1 MIKNSKTMK
10 AIIIAAMLAVCVCA
24 GAQTFSL
31 QQCIDTALAHNNQ
44 LKQQTYQLRTQEVT
58 YRQARQNLLPNLN
71 ASASQSW
78 VFGRSIG
85 ADNVYKSTNSSQ
97 TSLGLSAS
105 LLLFDGLKMKYSIDE
120 AKAAMLASEADVSAL
135 KADITMNISAMY
147 LQILLNKELLE
158 TARQQLADTQLK
170 VEQNRAL
177 VEAERLA
184 AGELYAIEAQAAK
197 EELAVTQAQSNL
209 QLALLDMVQAL
220 ELDSIE
226 GFDVVVPTDVELLAG
241 ALLTND
247 AVYNMAL
254 QHRPEIKAAEYNL
267 AASEHALKSA
277 KADYYPTLSAG
288 ASLSTGYYDM
298 DGYQNNAFGRQLGD
312 NLSTSVGLQLTIPIF
327 NKMQVK
333 NNVSRARINVENY
346 KVQAE
351 ETKKTLRKNIDQ
363 AYYNALAAQSRE
375 TAAEKSERSAYEAY
389 RYAEQK
395 YESGRASVYEF
406 YDAKLSY
413 TLALSER
420 IQAKYEYLFR
430 LKILEYYAQVDSGV

>member
-10 AIIIAAMLAVCVCA
+10 AIIIAAMLAACVCV
-24 GAQTFSL
+24 GAQTFTL

-44 LKQQTYQLRTQEVT
+44 LKQQTYQMKTQEVT

-85 ADNVYKSTNSSQ
+85 ADNVYQSTNSSQ
-97 TSLGLSAS
+97 TSFGLSAS

-120 AKAAMLASEADVSAL
+120 AKATMLASEADVSAL

-298 DGYQNNAFGRQLGD
+298 AGYQNNTFGRQLGD

-430 LKILEYYAQVDSGV
+430 LKILEYYAQADSGV

>member
-10 AIIIAAMLAVCVCA
+10 AIIIAAMLAACVCA
-24 GAQTFSL
+24 GAQTLSL

-430 LKILEYYAQVDSGV
+430 LKILEYYAQADSGV

>member
-1 MIKNSKTMK
+1 MIKNSKIMK
-10 AIIIAAMLAVCVCA
+10 AIIIAAMLAACVCA
-24 GAQTFSL
+24 GAQTLSL

-44 LKQQTYQLRTQEVT
+44 LKQQIYQLRTQEVT

-97 TSLGLSAS
+97 TTLGLSAS

-197 EELAVTQAQSNL
+197 EELAVTQAQNNL

-220 ELDSIE
+220 ELDSIG
-226 GFDVVVPTDVELLAG
+226 GFDVVVPTDLELLAG

-277 KADYYPTLSAG
+277 RADYYPTLSAG

-298 DGYQNNAFGRQLGD
+298 EGYQNNTFGRQLGD

-327 NKMQVK
+327 NKMQVR

-351 ETKKTLRKNIDQ
+351 EAKKTLRKNIDQ

-430 LKILEYYAQVDSGV
+430 LKILEYYAQADSGV

>member
-44 LKQQTYQLRTQEVT
+44 LKQQTYRMKTQEVT

-71 ASASQSW
+71 ASASQNW

-85 ADNVYKSTNSSQ
+85 ADNVYQSTNSSQ
-97 TSLGLSAS
+97 TSFGLSAS

-135 KADITMNISAMY
+135 KADITMNISAIY

-197 EELAVTQAQSNL
+197 EELAVTQAQNNL

-298 DGYQNNAFGRQLGD
+298 AGYQNNTFGRQLGD

-430 LKILEYYAQVDSGV
+430 LKILEYYAQADSGV

>member
-1 MIKNSKTMK
+1 MK
-10 AIIIAAMLAVCVCA
+10 AIIIAAMLAACVCA
-24 GAQTFSL
+24 GAQTLSL

-197 EELAVTQAQSNL
+197 EELAVTQAQNNL

-220 ELDSIE
+220 ELDSIG
-226 GFDVVVPTDVELLAG
+226 GFDVVVPTDLELLAG

-277 KADYYPTLSAG
+277 RADYYPTLSAG

-298 DGYQNNAFGRQLGD
+298 EGYQNNTFGRQLGD

-327 NKMQVK
+327 NKMQVR

-351 ETKKTLRKNIDQ
+351 EAKKTLRKNIDQ

-430 LKILEYYAQVDSGV
+430 LKILEYYAQADSGV

>member
-10 AIIIAAMLAVCVCA
+10 AIIIAAMLAACVCA
-24 GAQTFSL
+24 GAQTLSL

>member
-1 MIKNSKTMK
+1 MIKNSETMK
-10 AIIIAAMLAVCVCA
+10 AIIIAAMLAACVCA
-24 GAQTFSL
+24 GAQTLSL

-197 EELAVTQAQSNL
+197 EELAVTQAQNNL

-220 ELDSIE
+220 ELDSIG
-226 GFDVVVPTDVELLAG
+226 GFDVVVPTDLELLAG

-277 KADYYPTLSAG
+277 RADYYPTLSAG

-298 DGYQNNAFGRQLGD
+298 EGYQNNTFGRQLGD

-327 NKMQVK
+327 NKMQVR

-351 ETKKTLRKNIDQ
+351 EAKKTLRKNIDQ

-430 LKILEYYAQVDSGV
+430 LKILEYYAQADSGV

>member
-10 AIIIAAMLAVCVCA
+10 AIIIAAMLAACVCV
-24 GAQTFSL
+24 GAQTFTL

-44 LKQQTYQLRTQEVT
+44 LKQQTYQMKTQEVT

-71 ASASQSW
+71 ASVSQNW

-85 ADNVYKSTNSSQ
+85 ADNVYQSTNSSQ
-97 TSLGLSAS
+97 TSFGLSAS

-197 EELAVTQAQSNL
+197 EELAVTQAQNNL

-298 DGYQNNAFGRQLGD
+298 AGYQNNTFGRQLGD

-430 LKILEYYAQVDSGV
+430 LKILEYYAQADSGV

>member
-1 MIKNSKTMK
+1 MK
-10 AIIIAAMLAVCVCA
+10 AIIIAAMLAACVCA
-24 GAQTFSL
+24 GAQTLSL

-44 LKQQTYQLRTQEVT
+44 LKQQIYQLRTQEVT

-120 AKAAMLASEADVSAL
+120 AKAVMLASEADVSAL

-197 EELAVTQAQSNL
+197 EELAVTQAQNNL
-209 QLALLDMVQAL
+209 QLALLDMAQAL
-220 ELDSIE
+220 ELDSIG
-226 GFDVVVPTDVELLAG
+226 GFDVVVPTDLELLAG

-277 KADYYPTLSAG
+277 RADYYPTLSAG

-298 DGYQNNAFGRQLGD
+298 EGYQNNTFGRQLGD

-327 NKMQVK
+327 NKMQVR

-351 ETKKTLRKNIDQ
+351 EAKKTLRKNIDQ

-430 LKILEYYAQVDSGV
+430 LKILEYYAQADSGV

>member
-10 AIIIAAMLAVCVCA
+10 AIIIAAMLAACVCA
-24 GAQTFSL
+24 GAQTLSL

-197 EELAVTQAQSNL
+197 EELAVTQAQNNL
-209 QLALLDMVQAL
+209 QLALLDMAQAL
-220 ELDSIE
+220 ELDSIG
-226 GFDVVVPTDVELLAG
+226 GFDVVVPTDLELLAG

-277 KADYYPTLSAG
+277 RADYYPTLSAG

-298 DGYQNNAFGRQLGD
+298 EGYQNNTFGRQLGD

-327 NKMQVK
+327 NKMQVR

-351 ETKKTLRKNIDQ
+351 EAKKTLRKNIDQ

-430 LKILEYYAQVDSGV
+430 LKILEYYAQADSGV

>member
-1 MIKNSKTMK
+1 MK

>member
-1 MIKNSKTMK
+1 MK
-10 AIIIAAMLAVCVCA
+10 AIIIAAMLAACVCA
-24 GAQTFSL
+24 GAQTLSL

-44 LKQQTYQLRTQEVT
+44 LKQQIYQLRTQEVT

-97 TSLGLSAS
+97 TTLGLSAS

-197 EELAVTQAQSNL
+197 EELAVTQAQNNL

-220 ELDSIE
+220 ELDSIG
-226 GFDVVVPTDVELLAG
+226 GFDVVVPTDLELLAG

-277 KADYYPTLSAG
+277 RADYYPTLSAG

-298 DGYQNNAFGRQLGD
+298 EGYQNNTFGRQLGD

-327 NKMQVK
+327 NKMQVR

-351 ETKKTLRKNIDQ
+351 EAKKTLRKNIDQ

-430 LKILEYYAQVDSGV
+430 LKILEYYAQADSGV

>member
-1 MIKNSKTMK
+1 MK
-10 AIIIAAMLAVCVCA
+10 AIIIAAMLAACVCA
-24 GAQTFSL
+24 GAQTLSL

>member
-1 MIKNSKTMK
+1 MK
-10 AIIIAAMLAVCVCA
+10 AIIIAAMLAACVCA
-24 GAQTFSL
+24 GAQTLSL

-430 LKILEYYAQVDSGV
+430 LKILEYYAQADSGV

>member
-10 AIIIAAMLAVCVCA
+10 AIIIAAMLAACVCV

-44 LKQQTYQLRTQEVT
+44 LKQQTYQMKTQEVT

-85 ADNVYKSTNSSQ
+85 ADNVYQSTNSSQ
-97 TSLGLSAS
+97 TSFGLSAS

-430 LKILEYYAQVDSGV
+430 LKILEYYAQADSGV

>member
-197 EELAVTQAQSNL
+197 EELAVTQAQNNL

-220 ELDSIE
+220 ELDSIG
-226 GFDVVVPTDVELLAG
+226 GFDVVVPTDLELLAG

-277 KADYYPTLSAG
+277 RADYYPTLSAG

-298 DGYQNNAFGRQLGD
+298 EGYQNNTFGRQLGD

-327 NKMQVK
+327 NKMQVR

-351 ETKKTLRKNIDQ
+351 EAKKTLRKNIDQ

-430 LKILEYYAQVDSGV
+430 LKILEYYAQADSGV

>member
-1 MIKNSKTMK
+1 MIKNSKIMK
-10 AIIIAAMLAVCVCA
+10 AIIIAAMLAACVCA
-24 GAQTFSL
+24 GAQTLSL

-197 EELAVTQAQSNL
+197 EELAVTQAQNNL

-220 ELDSIE
+220 ELDSIG
-226 GFDVVVPTDVELLAG
+226 GFDVVVPTDLELLAG

-277 KADYYPTLSAG
+277 RADYYPTLSAG

-298 DGYQNNAFGRQLGD
+298 EGYQNNTFGRQLGD

-327 NKMQVK
+327 NKMQVR

-351 ETKKTLRKNIDQ
+351 EAKKTLRKNIDQ

-430 LKILEYYAQVDSGV
+430 LKILEYYAQADSGV

>member
-1 MIKNSKTMK
+1 MK
-10 AIIIAAMLAVCVCA
+10 AIIIAAMLAACVCA
-24 GAQTFSL
+24 GAQTLSL

-197 EELAVTQAQSNL
+197 EELAVTQAQNNL

-430 LKILEYYAQVDSGV
+430 LKILEYYAQADSGV

>member
-10 AIIIAAMLAVCVCA
+10 AIIIAAMLAACVCV
-24 GAQTFSL
+24 GAQTFTL

-44 LKQQTYQLRTQEVT
+44 LKQQTYQMKTQEVT

-85 ADNVYKSTNSSQ
+85 ADNVYQSTNSSQ
-97 TSLGLSAS
+97 TSFGLSAS

-197 EELAVTQAQSNL
+197 EELAVTQAQNNL
-209 QLALLDMVQAL
+209 QLALLDMVQVL

-430 LKILEYYAQVDSGV
+430 LKILEYYAQADSGV

>member
-1 MIKNSKTMK
+1 MIKNSKIMK
-10 AIIIAAMLAVCVCA
+10 AIIIAAMLAACVCA
-24 GAQTFSL
+24 GAQTLSL

-197 EELAVTQAQSNL
+197 EELAVTQAQNNL

-430 LKILEYYAQVDSGV
+430 LKILEYYAQADSGV

>member
-10 AIIIAAMLAVCVCA
+10 AIIIAAMLAACVCV
-24 GAQTFSL
+24 GAQTFTL

-44 LKQQTYQLRTQEVT
+44 LKQQTYQMKTQEVT

-85 ADNVYKSTNSSQ
+85 ADNVYQSTNSSQ
-97 TSLGLSAS
+97 TSFGLSAS

-197 EELAVTQAQSNL
+197 EELAVTQAQNNL

-430 LKILEYYAQVDSGV
+430 LKILEYYAQADSGV

>member
-10 AIIIAAMLAVCVCA
+10 AIIIAAMLAACVCA
-24 GAQTFSL
+24 GAQTLSL

-197 EELAVTQAQSNL
+197 EELAVTQAQNNL

-220 ELDSIE
+220 ELDSIG
-226 GFDVVVPTDVELLAG
+226 GFDVVVPTDLELLAG

-277 KADYYPTLSAG
+277 RADYYPTLSAG

-298 DGYQNNAFGRQLGD
+298 EGYQNNTFGRQLGD

-327 NKMQVK
+327 NKMQVR

-351 ETKKTLRKNIDQ
+351 EAKKTLRKNIDQ

-430 LKILEYYAQVDSGV
+430 LKILEYYAQADSGV